1 MEYMTGH
8 CHIYVDLDRT
18 IINTTQWL
26 REIAE
31 TLAQLY
37 PAQVTANEFLAA
49 QPRYMLRP
57 RTNPTAP
64 TYVLA
69 AQLAALGLDAASV
82 IEQLEQT
89 TLADGHLQYPGV
101 AQMLRALSHYGTVQI
116 LTYGDPITPHCKAR
130 LCPAVRA
137 LVAQQGGQVIITTL
151 QDKAQWLRRANAA
164 NPGQII
170 YLIDDKPVAT
180 AFVPESD
187 PPIRCVQIDHT
198 GQLTPRPANWLAG
211 EWPICHTLAQA
222 TNIIQGDIEYAM
234 HQSNH
239 PRSRLGDT
247 APARHQ
253 DDRKMHAAVG

>member
-82 IEQLEQT
+82 IEQLEQMA
-89 TLADGHLQYPGV
+89 LADGHLQYPGV
-101 AQMLRALSHYGTVQI
+101 ASMLRALSHYGTVQI

-151 QDKAQWLRRANAA
+151 QDKAQWLRRAAAA

-187 PPIRCVQIDHT
+187 PPIRCVQIDHA
-198 GQLTPRPANWLAG
+198 GQLTSRPANWLTG

-253 DDRKMHAAVG
+253 DDRKMHVAAG

>member
-1 MEYMTGH
+1 MTGH
-8 CHIYVDLDRT
+8 YHIYVDLDRT

-26 REIAE
+26 CEIAE
-31 TLAQLY
+31 TLTQLY
-37 PAQVTANEFLAA
+37 PAQVTAKEFLAA

-89 TLADGHLQYPGV
+89 TLGNGHLQYPGV
-101 AQMLRALSHYGTVQI
+101 ASMLRALSHYGTVQI

-151 QDKAQWLRRANAA
+151 QDKAQWLRRAAAA

-180 AFVPESD
+180 AFVSESD

-198 GQLTPRPANWLAG
+198 GQLTSRPANWLAG

-239 PRSRLGDT
+239 SRSRLGDT

>member
-8 CHIYVDLDRT
+8 YHIYVDLDRT

-26 REIAE
+26 CEIAE
-31 TLAQLY
+31 TLTQLY
-37 PAQVTANEFLAA
+37 PAQVTAKEFLAA

-89 TLADGHLQYPGV
+89 TLGNGHLQYPGV
-101 AQMLRALSHYGTVQI
+101 ASMLRALSHYGTVQI

-151 QDKAQWLRRANAA
+151 QDKAQWLRRAAAA

-180 AFVPESD
+180 AFVSESD

-198 GQLTPRPANWLAG
+198 GQLTSRPANWLAG

-239 PRSRLGDT
+239 SRSRLGDT

>member
-8 CHIYVDLDRT
+8 YHIYVDLDRT

-26 REIAE
+26 CEIAE
-31 TLAQLY
+31 TLTQLY
-37 PAQVTANEFLAA
+37 PAQVTAKEFLAA

-89 TLADGHLQYPGV
+89 TLGNGHLQYPGV
-101 AQMLRALSHYGTVQI
+101 ASMLRALSHYGTVQI

-151 QDKAQWLRRANAA
+151 QDKAQWLRRAAAA

-180 AFVPESD
+180 AFVSESD

-198 GQLTPRPANWLAG
+198 GQLTSRPANWLAG
-211 EWPICHTLAQA
+211 EWPICQYVSSS
-222 TNIIQGDIEYAM
+222 NYIIQGDIEYAM

-239 PRSRLGDT
+239 SRSRLGDT

>member
-1 MEYMTGH
+1 MGH
-8 CHIYVDLDRT
+8 YHIYVDLDRT

-26 REIAE
+26 REIAG

-37 PAQVTANEFLAA
+37 PVQVTAEEFLAA

-89 TLADGHLQYPGV
+89 ALADGHLQSPAV
-101 AQMLRALSHYGTVQI
+101 ASMLRVLSHYGTVQI

-151 QDKAQWLRRANAA
+151 QDKAQWLRRAAAA

-180 AFVPESD
+180 AFASESD
-187 PPIRCVQIDHT
+187 PSIRCVQIDHT
-198 GQLTPRPANWLAG
+198 GQLTPRPANWLTG

-239 PRSRLGDT
+239 SRSRLGDT

-253 DDRKMHAAVG
+253 DNRKMHAAAR

>member
-1 MEYMTGH
+1 MEYPSSH
-8 CHIYVDLDRT
+8 YHIYVDLDRT

-31 TLAQLY
+31 ALAQLY
-37 PAQVTANEFLAA
+37 PAQVTAKEFLAA

-57 RTNPTAP
+57 KTNPTAP

-101 AQMLRALSHYGTVQI
+101 AQMLRTLSH
-116 LTYGDPITPHCKAR
+116 DPITPHCKAR

-151 QDKAQWLRRANAA
+151 QDKAQWLRRAAAA

-180 AFVPESD
+180 AFASESD

-198 GQLTPRPANWLAG
+198 GQLTPRSINWRSG

-253 DDRKMHAAVG
+253 DDRKMHAAAG

>member
-1 MEYMTGH
+1 MEYPSSH
-8 CHIYVDLDRT
+8 YHIYVDLDRT

-31 TLAQLY
+31 ALAQLY
-37 PAQVTANEFLAA
+37 PAQVTAKEFLAA

-89 TLADGHLQYPGV
+89 ALADGHLQYPGV
-101 AQMLRALSHYGTVQI
+101 ASMLRTLSHYGTVQI

-151 QDKAQWLRRANAA
+151 QDKAQWLRRAAAA

-170 YLIDDKPVAT
+170 YLIDDKPVAV
-180 AFVPESD
+180 AFAPEPD

-198 GQLTPRPANWLAG
+198 GQLTPRSINWRSG
-211 EWPICHTLAQA
+211 DWPICHTLAQA

-253 DDRKMHAAVG
+253 DDRKMHAAAG

>member
-89 TLADGHLQYPGV
+89 ALGDGHLQYPGV
-101 AQMLRALSHYGTVQI
+101 TSMLRALSHYGTVQI

-151 QDKAQWLRRANAA
+151 QDKAQWLRRAAAA

-187 PPIRCVQIDHT
+187 PPIRCVQIDHA
-198 GQLTPRPANWLAG
+198 GQLTSRPANWLTG

-239 PRSRLGDT
+239 SRSRLGDT
-247 APARHQ
+247 TPARHQ
-253 DDRKMHAAVG
+253 DNRKMHAAAR